1 MREKPSD
8 YAGLSGPGMPVLTI
22 LVGRGFFRSAFS
34 MLSRPFD
41 FAHSSGEQWSE
52 SKGALPIGGRRGLGG
67 NQSASSELEI
77 KRRRWRR
84 KSWPQLRVKFKGAR
98 TELARNKLLD
108 KAFKI
113 SPSAVL
119 V

>member
-8 YAGLSGPGMPVLTI
+8 DAGLTTPGL
-22 LVGRGFFRSAFS
+22 
-34 MLSRPFD
+34 RPGH
-41 FAHSSGEQWSE
+41 ACVNH
-52 SKGALPIGGRRGLGG
+52 PRH
-67 NQSASSELEI
+67 ASSENNGNKAAAQAAESLA
-77 KRRRWRR
+77 K
-84 KSWPQLRVKFKGAR
+84 LRVKFKGAR